1 MEKFE
6 KEIGSLLHS
15 VGAESIPKRR
25 HEVYRLPDGRNFVQS
40 RTQPRLCRITFSV
53 TAVTNRRIL
62 FVSHFVRDRLLFS
75 GRT

>member
-25 HEVYRLPDGRNFVQS
+25 HEVGRNFVQS
-40 RTQPRLCRITFSV
+40 RTQPRLC
-53 TAVTNRRIL
+53 
-62 FVSHFVRDRLLFS
+62 
-75 GRT
+75 

>member
-40 RTQPRLCRITFSV
+40 GTQPRLC
-53 TAVTNRRIL
+53 
-62 FVSHFVRDRLLFS
+62 
-75 GRT
+75 